1 MKTHKKKGTDHSFMR
16 SMWLHLQHQIG
27 SSWLN
32 WLLSATLMFSRL
44 ILECKFGQP
53 SISVFICWYPVC
65 VVNSKDLFK
74 GLQLKWTTFFFRMQ
88 LNLKNPSQFPKKKE
102 DVHIK
107 YYTVSLLPRSN
118 YVVLEIFL
126 LCSLYLNYIFHWWDC
141 YLSWGTA
148 YASINKNA
156 NVSPFQLKWN
166 PNGLKRKL

>member
-1 MKTHKKKGTDHSFMR
+1 MR

-74 GLQLKWTTFFFRMQ
+74 GLQLKWTTFFFQ
-88 LNLKNPSQFPKKKE
+88 NAAQSQKSFPISKKK

-118 YVVLEIFL
+118 YVVWEIFL

-148 YASINKNA
+148 YASIHKNA